1 MKHFARQL
9 ALTSARSPWITL
21 GITLVLSGWALMSA
35 IQLPVYTSRQ
45 ALLPQDTE
53 VAKRLEQFLQQ
64 FGAASDLVVVL
75 EMPQGAIS
83 RPLRVPWRS
92 DYDNSLKSHR
102 PPNDWTVSSFLI
114 TPI

>member
-75 EMPQGAIS
+75 ENAPRGDLETFAS
-83 RPLRVPWRS
+83 TLAERLRQQPEIAQATERL
-92 DYDNSLKSHR
+92 D
-102 PPNDWTVSSFLI
+102 VSSFLI